1 MKIGERIYEQR
12 TAKGLSQEQLA
23 ELLEVSRQSVS
34 KWETDGAVPEL
45 DKLLRMC
52 DIFEITLDQLTGRE
66 GRSPVPAPDTPQ
78 KAASITALTPVKV
91 LGIVLIGVALLGG
104 VLAPP
109 LLVMYPGN
117 RYVLRPLLL
126 AILACGVIC
135 LCLKQHVGYWCTW
148 SALFPLCF
156 LTPHIAALPVL
167 SVIGG
172 LQLLCFAAVVL
183 WAAKRFPP
191 LPVRVTGKWVALLIS
206 LCLLCLSGWAAA
218 LFLVPYFVLYYLL
231 LNGLLYAALVVLLT
245 YVARCIK
252 TLRTGADA

>member
-34 KWETDGAVPEL
+34 KWETDSAVPEL

-66 GRSPVPAPDTPQ
+66 GHLPAPSPDTPQ
-78 KAASITALTPVKV
+78 KAAAPAALTPIRV
-91 LGIVLIGVALLGG
+91 LGVVLIGIALLGG
-104 VLAPP
+104 VWAPL
-109 LLVMYPGN
+109 LLVMHPES

-126 AILACGVIC
+126 AILACGIIC
-135 LCLKQHVGYWCTW
+135 LCLKKNVGYWCTW

-172 LQLLCFAAVVL
+172 LQLLCFVAVVL

-191 LPVRVTGKWVALLIS
+191 LPVRVTGKRVALLIS
-206 LCLLCLSGWAAA
+206 LCLLFLSCWVAA
-218 LFLVPYFVLYYLL
+218 LFLVPYYVLHSL

-252 TLRTGADA
+252 TLRADADA